1 MRVLV
6 LNKFW
11 LPSVQYSHWAPP
23 DTELVLLTSAA
34 SIGSPA
40 DLAGYSDHIAF
51 DSYVHNAQ
59 VEYYAHRLHAKY
71 SFDRVLAMSEYDLIR
86 AARLREAW
94 SLPGQN
100 MHSALAYRDK
110 LLMKQCLR
118 DAAVPVARFAAI
130 DNPTQLIDF
139 CATTGYPVVVKPRR
153 AASSAG
159 VRVLHDEQELCA
171 FLWQDTP
178 LSGDRPADLL
188 AEEYVSNT
196 LFHVDGAVADGE
208 VILCWPSQ
216 TTSGLDFIQG
226 GTLVSTMLEPGDPA
240 LSALKGL
247 VGWALQALPTPPV
260 SLFHAEV
267 FGMED
272 GALVL
277 NEIGCRI
284 GGGKI
289 RDVMRLA
296 FGFDPIEWYART
308 VLNDNT
314 ITGYPPQMPARQA
327 GYAKVPARPG
337 VVRAIPERCA
347 VSGIDIFQPK
357 ARRGQQVH
365 APASLDDC
373 LSVFA
378 TARPTRAEVHE
389 SLTAAVRWFNQ
400 AVRIDC
406 SQRGR

>member
-11 LPSVQYSHWAPP
+11 LSSVQYSRWAPP

-40 DLAGYSDHIAF
+40 DLVGYSDHIAF

-59 VEYYAHRLHAKY
+59 VEYYAHRLQAKH
-71 SFDRVLAMSEYDLIR
+71 SFDRILAMSEYDLIR

-100 MHSALAYRDK
+100 MRSALAYRDK
-110 LLMKQCLR
+110 LLMKQYLL
-118 DAAVPVARFAAI
+118 DAAVPIASFAAI

-153 AASSAG
+153 AASSVG
-159 VRVLHDEQELCA
+159 IRVLRDEQELYA
-171 FLWQDTP
+171 FLGSDTP
-178 LSGDRPADLL
+178 LTGDRPADLL
-188 AEEYVSNT
+188 AEGYVSNT
-196 LFHVDGAVADGE
+196 LFHVDGAVADGQ

-216 TTSGLDFIQG
+216 TTSGLDFIRG
-226 GTLVSTMLEPGDPA
+226 ETLVSTMLEPGDPA
-240 LSALKGL
+240 LSALRGL
-247 VGWALQALPTPPV
+247 VGRALQALPTPSI

-289 RDVMRLA
+289 RDVLRLA
-296 FGFDPIEWYART
+296 FGFDAIEWYART
-308 VLNDNT
+308 VLDDET
-314 ITGYPPQMPARQA
+314 INGYLPQMPTRQA

-337 VVRAIPERCA
+337 IVEAVPDRCA
-347 VSGIDIFQPK
+347 VSGIDLFEPK
-357 ARRGQQVH
+357 VRRGQRVH
-365 APASLDDC
+365 SPASLDDC

-378 TARPTRAEVHE
+378 AARPTRAEVHE
-389 SLTAAVRWFNQ
+389 SLTGAVRWFNQ

-406 SQRGR
+406 SQRGG